1 MSDRAGDGVTWPL
14 LATLTEDERREVLGL
29 ARHRHFARNEVLCHA
44 GDPADSLHLVA
55 RGRLSVRVSLD
66 SGDTAMINVLGPGA
80 YFGELALLSSTGRR
94 TATITALEDAETL
107 VIGTAAFHRLR
118 EQKQSFERTLSTLL
132 GHRVDELSQRLLESM
147 YVGLDRRLCRRLLE
161 LGVVYADGSDGGVV
175 AVPFTQTQLA
185 DLVGGT
191 RPSVNQALQRLVDQ
205 GVVSLSR
212 GRVELLD
219 VEKLRARAGSGV
231 G

>member
-1 MSDRAGDGVTWPL
+1 MSDRTGDGVTWPL
-14 LATLTEDERREVLGL
+14 LATLGDSERREVLGL
-29 ARHRHFARNEVLCHA
+29 ARRRHFTRNEVLCHA
-44 GDPADSLHLVA
+44 GDPADSLHLVE

-80 YFGELALLSSTGRR
+80 FFGELALLNGTGRR
-94 TATITALEDAETL
+94 TATITALEDATTL

-118 EQKQSFERTLSTLL
+118 EQHPAFERTLSTLL

-161 LGVVYADGSDGGVV
+161 LCAQYADGQDSAAV
-175 AVPFTQTQLA
+175 AVPLTQAQLA

-205 GVVSLSR
+205 GVVALSR
-212 GRVELLD
+212 GRVEVRD
-219 VEKLRARAGSGV
+219 VAKLRARAGSGV